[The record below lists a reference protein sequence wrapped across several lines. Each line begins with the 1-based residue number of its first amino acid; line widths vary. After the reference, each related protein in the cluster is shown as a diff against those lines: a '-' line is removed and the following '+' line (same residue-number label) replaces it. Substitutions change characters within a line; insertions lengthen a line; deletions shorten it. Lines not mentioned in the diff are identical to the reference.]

1 MYVTTSTMNNYN
13 IIQEIGHGAY
23 SKVYKV
29 QKNGQLYAMKK
40 ISLKNISNNQKKY
53 LMSELKILSEHKC
66 KYIIKYYDSF
76 VLDDSINILMEY
88 CAKGTLCEAIKNK
101 KMTENSIW
109 KYFSQLCYSI
119 DYLHKNKVIHRDLK
133 STNILIDEHDNIK
146 LIDFGVSKI
155 LNDYMTYTKSFVGTP
170 YTMSPEILRN
180 VFYDCKVD
188 IWALGIIL
196 YELTHNKMPFDC
208 RTLIQLNQK
217 ILTGKYMLNDNI
229 NSNFKGIINRC
240 LQTSPHKRIRLSEIL
255 KISSVKKFKPITECF
270 QKINQI
276 DKIPTFTTEWKG
288 IVNNIPKKLPP
299 EQEKKEQKIK
309 QYNRD
314 FMLNYSK
321 DNLIQLNNRLI
332 DLLVEK
338 DAIIQQLKQQL
349 Q

>member
-1 MYVTTSTMNNYN
+1 
-13 IIQEIGHGAY
+13 
-23 SKVYKV
+23 
-29 QKNGQLYAMKK
+29 
-40 ISLKNISNNQKKY
+40 
-53 LMSELKILSEHKC
+53 
-66 KYIIKYYDSF
+66 
-76 VLDDSINILMEY
+76 
-88 CAKGTLCEAIKNK
+88 
-101 KMTENSIW
+101 
-109 KYFSQLCYSI
+109 
-119 DYLHKNKVIHRDLK
+119 
-133 STNILIDEHDNIK
+133 
-146 LIDFGVSKI
+146 
-155 LNDYMTYTKSFVGTP
+155 
-170 YTMSPEILRN
+170 
-180 VFYDCKVD
+180 
-188 IWALGIIL
+188 
-196 YELTHNKMPFDC
+196 
-208 RTLIQLNQK
+208 
-217 ILTGKYMLNDNI
+217 MLNDNI